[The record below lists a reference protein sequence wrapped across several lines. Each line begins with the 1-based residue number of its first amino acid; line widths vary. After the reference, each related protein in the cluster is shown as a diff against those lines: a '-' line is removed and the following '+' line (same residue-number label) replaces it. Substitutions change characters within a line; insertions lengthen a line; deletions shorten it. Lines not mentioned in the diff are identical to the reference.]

1 MFKFAHI
8 ADTHLGVNR
17 HPALEPIEAEVF
29 NQVMDKCI
37 EENVDFILI
46 CGDLFHIGIPD
57 MSVVNNC
64 VRKLKEVSENKIPVY
79 VIFGS
84 HDYNPNTDQIVN
96 ILDSAGLI
104 KNIVVGSESDDG
116 KIRLKLVIDKKT
128 GAKITGI
135 HARKGGVER
144 IYYENL
150 ERESLEKE
158 PGFKIFCLHAGLSEF
173 KPAHMASMET
183 IPVSYLP
190 KNFSY
195 YAGGHIH
202 KHIEENLPDYEHI
215 VYPGPIFSGGSQ
227 DLELTAKGEKR
238 GFYIVSFDDKV
249 RELKFIEIEPCEFT
263 FHEFNVEGKNSTQA
277 NQLLESKL
285 EKLDVEGKIV
295 LIKIKGELT
304 GGKTSDV
311 KASHL
316 KNILT
321 SNGAL
326 FVDINRHSL
335 SSKEFTAV
343 KIHGEDVPTIEKKL
357 LRENIGAVRVSL
369 KKLKGEKGSQLAT
382 RLLQIFRIEAKE
394 GESKRDYNSRILE
407 EGIDCLGIKEAFK

>member
-1 MFKFAHI
+1 MYKFAHI
-8 ADTHLGVNR
+8 ADTHLGANR
-17 HPALEPIEAEVF
+17 HPALEQIEAAVF
-29 NQVMDKCI
+29 NKVMDKCI
-37 EENVDFILI
+37 EEKVDFILI
-46 CGDLFHIGIPD
+46 CGDLFHVGIPD
-57 MSVVNNC
+57 MSVVKNC
-64 VRKLKEVSENKIPVY
+64 VRKLKEVSDHKIPVY

-84 HDYNPNTDQIVN
+84 HDYNPNTDSIVD

-104 KNIVVGSESDDG
+104 KNVVVGTEGEDG
-116 KIRLKLVIDKKT
+116 KVRLKFVIDKKT

-135 HARKGGVER
+135 HARKGGVEK

-183 IPVSYLP
+183 IPVSFLP

-202 KHIEENLPDYEHI
+202 KHIEEKLPGYEHV
-215 VYPGPIFSGGSQ
+215 VYPGPIFSGGPQ

-238 GFYIVSFDDKV
+238 GFYLVSFDERV
-249 RELKFIEIEPCEFT
+249 RAIDFIEINPCELAFY
-263 FHEFNVEGKNSTQA
+263 EFNVEAKNSTKA
-277 NQLLESKL
+277 NQLLEDQIQ
-285 EKLDVEGKIV
+285 KLDVQGKIV
-295 LIKIKGELT
+295 LIKIRGELS
-304 GGKTSDV
+304 GGKTSDI

-316 KNILT
+316 KSILT

-326 FVDINRHSL
+326 FVDINRHGL

-343 KIHGEDVPTIEKKL
+343 KVCGEDVPTIEKRL
-357 LRENIGAVRVSL
+357 LRENIGAVRVSIE
-369 KKLKGEKGSQLAT
+369 KLKGEKGSALAE
-382 RLLQIFRIEAKE
+382 RLLQAFRIDVKE
-394 GESKRDYNSRILE
+394 GELKRAYNSRMLE
-407 EGIDCLGIKEAFK
+407 EGLNCLGIKEIFK